1 MEILKEIANASTF
14 QVSCFGGKL
23 LIEGRILTASEI
35 EQIGLGSSLL
45 AQEVLLSNK
54 GKGINTIDQ
63 IREKA
68 NSGGVENLE
77 ESELMRLLE
86 FARSIRPE
94 TMARISEDQDRI
106 LCKVIKRASQ
116 DQGLTWENITLC
128 NAMEQMNADQNV
140 LWVGVF
146 TSEDRNNL
154 IDKAM
159 QGQQEAVERLKRFQ
173 GRS

>member
-1 MEILKEIANASTF
+1 MYMDILKEIAESSTF
-14 QVSCFGGKL
+14 QVSCFGNKL
-23 LIEGRILTASEI
+23 LIEGRILTAPEI

-45 AQEVLLSNK
+45 AQEVLISNK
-54 GKGINTIDQ
+54 QQGLSSIDQ

-68 NSGGVENLE
+68 DKEGMEGLDET
-77 ESELMRLLE
+77 ELMRLLD
-86 FARSIRPE
+86 FAKSIRPE
-94 TMARISEDQDRI
+94 TMARISEDQDKI

-128 NAMEQMNADQNV
+128 HAMEQMNADNNV

-146 TSEDRNNL
+146 TSEDRNN
-154 IDKAM
+154 IINKAM

-173 GRS
+173 G

>member
-1 MEILKEIANASTF
+1 
-14 QVSCFGGKL
+14 
-23 LIEGRILTASEI
+23 LIEGRILTAPEI

-45 AQEVLLSNK
+45 AQEVLISNK
-54 GKGINTIDQ
+54 QQGLSSIDQ

-68 NSGGVENLE
+68 DKEGMEGLDET
-77 ESELMRLLE
+77 ELMRLLD
-86 FARSIRPE
+86 FAKSIRPE
-94 TMARISEDQDRI
+94 TMARISEDQDKI

-128 NAMEQMNADQNV
+128 HAMEQMNADNNV

-146 TSEDRNNL
+146 TSEDRNN
-154 IDKAM
+154 IINKAM

-173 GRS
+173 G

>member
-14 QVSCFGGKL
+14 QVACFDGKL
-23 LIEGRILTASEI
+23 LIEGRILSAPEI

-45 AQEVLLSNK
+45 ASEVLMSNK
-54 GKGINTIDQ
+54 DRGISQIDA

-68 NSGGVENLE
+68 QNEGMEGLDENEVL
-77 ESELMRLLE
+77 RLLD
-86 FARSIRPE
+86 FAKSIRPE
-94 TMARISEDQDRI
+94 TMARISEDQDKI

-116 DQGLTWENITLC
+116 DNGITWENITLC
-128 NAMEQMNADQNV
+128 TAMEQMNPDNNV

-146 TSEDRNNL
+146 TSDDRTSI

-159 QGQQEAVERLKRFQ
+159 QGQQEAIERLKRFP
-173 GRS
+173 G

>member
-1 MEILKEIANASTF
+1 MDILKEIAQASTF
-14 QVSCFGGKL
+14 QVACFGGKL
-23 LIEGRILTASEI
+23 LIEGRILTASEV

-45 AQEVLLSNK
+45 ASEVLMNNK
-54 GKGINTIDQ
+54 QQGINTIDQ

-68 NSGGVENLE
+68 SKEGMEGLDETE
-77 ESELMRLLE
+77 IMRLLD
-86 FARSIRPE
+86 FAKSIRPE
-94 TMARISEDQDRI
+94 TMARVSEDQDKI

-146 TSEDRNNL
+146 GSEDRNEILN
-154 IDKAM
+154 KAM

-173 GRS
+173 G

>member
-1 MEILKEIANASTF
+1 MEILKEIAEASTF
-14 QVSCFGGKL
+14 QVECFGGKL
-23 LIEGRILTASEI
+23 LIEGRILTAPEI

-45 AQEVLLSNK
+45 AQEVLISNK
-54 GKGINTIDQ
+54 AKGINTIDQ

-68 NSGGVENLE
+68 SKEGMEGLE
-77 ESELMRLLE
+77 ESELMRLLD
-86 FARSIRPE
+86 FAKSIRPE
-94 TMARISEDQDRI
+94 TIARISEDQDKI

-128 NAMEQMNADQNV
+128 HAMEQMNADNNV

-146 TSEDRNNL
+146 TSDDRNN
-154 IDKAM
+154 IINKAM

-173 GRS
+173 GRP

>member
-54 GKGINTIDQ
+54 AKGINTIDQ

>member
-14 QVSCFGGKL
+14 QVACFDGKL
-23 LIEGRILTASEI
+23 LIEGRILSAPEI

-45 AQEVLLSNK
+45 ASEVLMSNK
-54 GKGINTIDQ
+54 DRGVSQIDA

-68 NSGGVENLE
+68 QNEGMDGLDENE
-77 ESELMRLLE
+77 VMRLLD
-86 FARSIRPE
+86 FAKSIRPE
-94 TMARISEDQDRI
+94 TMARISEDQDKI

-116 DQGLTWENITLC
+116 DNGVTWENISLC
-128 NAMEQMNADQNV
+128 TAMEQMNPDNNV

-146 TSEDRNNL
+146 TSDDRTKI

-159 QGQQEAVERLKRFQ
+159 QGQQEAIERLKRFQ
-173 GRS
+173 G